1 MMEQNTTGM
10 NHPTHVGIV
19 QLINSV
25 VLRLRNWSFT
35 INVFT
40 PEVKGLVVIT
50 GCDSGIGKSLAQRL
64 ARQGYKVVISYLHEN
79 HFENN
84 PQIVAQKMDL
94 ENKADVKAFCEV
106 VKLLCQENLPLSAVV
121 TNAGVALGGPVENV
135 PLDLYRKSF
144 EINFF
149 GAVAII
155 QALIPELIK
164 SKGKICI
171 IGSMAGKIA
180 MPFLSPY
187 AASKFALEGFCDSLR
202 REMNPFGVKTIMIE
216 PAAVAT
222 PIWNRAKEQDI
233 SFVAEKYM
241 ESLLTFQNNFI
252 EGGNEGM
259 PVEKATALIAD
270 ILAQKKPKD
279 RYIIAK
285 NMLTLKLA
293 LRLPS
298 IFLDKAVKKMFQ
310 MNYGDDKL

>member
-1 MMEQNTTGM
+1 MEQNM
-10 NHPTHVGIV
+10 D
-19 QLINSV
+19 V
-25 VLRLRNWSFT
+25 VTKR
-35 INVFT
+35 
-40 PEVKGLVVIT
+40 VKGLVVIT
-50 GCDSGIGKSLAQRL
+50 GCDSGIGKALAQRL
-64 ARQGYKVVISYLHEN
+64 TGLGYKVAVSYLREN

-84 PQIVAQKMDL
+84 PRIFAQKLDL
-94 ENKADVKAFCEV
+94 ESKNEVKSFCES
-106 VKLLCQENLPLSAVV
+106 VKLLYKENLPLSAVV
-121 TNAGVALGGPVENV
+121 TNAGVALGGPVENL

-171 IGSMAGKIA
+171 IGSMAGRIA

-187 AASKFALEGFCDSLR
+187 ASSKFALEGFCDSLR

-233 SFVAEKYM
+233 SFVDEKYM
-241 ESLLTFQNNFI
+241 ESLLTFQDNFI

-259 PVEKATALIAD
+259 SVEKAAGIIAD
-270 ILAQKKPKD
+270 ILEKKKPKA

-285 NMLTLKLA
+285 NMMTFRFL

-298 IFLDKAVKKMFQ
+298 IFLDKAVVKMFK
-310 MNYGDDKL
+310 MNYGDRK

>member
-1 MMEQNTTGM
+1 MMKQS
-10 NHPTHVGIV
+10 ID
-19 QLINSV
+19 
-25 VLRLRNWSFT
+25 VL
-35 INVFT
+35 T
-40 PEVKGLVVIT
+40 PKVKGLIVIT

-64 ARQGYKVVISYLHEN
+64 AEQGYKVAISYLYEN
-79 HFENN
+79 HFKNN
-84 PQIVAQKMDL
+84 PQIFAQKMDL
-94 ENKADVKAFCEV
+94 ENKADVKAFGNS

-171 IGSMAGKIA
+171 IGSMAGRIA

-187 AASKFALEGFCDSLR
+187 ASTKFALEGFCDSLR

-233 SFVAEKYM
+233 SFVDEKYM
-241 ESLLTFQNNFI
+241 ESLRSFQNNFI

-259 PVEKATALIAD
+259 TVEKAAALIAD
-270 ILAQKKPKD
+270 ILTQKNPKA
-279 RYIIAK
+279 RYILAK
-285 NMLTLKLA
+285 NKLTLKLA

-298 IFLDKAVKKMFQ
+298 IFLDKAVKKMFK
-310 MNYGDDKL
+310 MNYGDHKR